1 MSVLPRRRSLGRPMV
16 DRQAEFG
23 RSPAL
28 VIVEGALG
36 NGAGRARARLVGP
49 DGPVLAVLFGINL
62 LVVGILQLVAAFSD
76 AARRN
81 GRGLSCMLGTLSLLV
96 GLLCLRDPLQTLL
109 VLGQS
114 ASPCFRH
121 GYLGPGCFRRRYGLG
136 WR

>member
-1 MSVLPRRRSLGRPMV
+1 MSVLPVAVRLDDPWWTGRRSSAAPPPWSSSRV
-16 DRQAEFG
+16 AR
-23 RSPAL
+23 
-28 VIVEGALG
+28 
-36 NGAGRARARLVGP
+36 NGAGRARARLAGP

-76 AARRN
+76 APRRN